1 MRIKR
6 KSNQVTL
13 TISELR
19 KLSDE
24 KVSRLVKGNVRTVPP
39 MKFSNLSDLLTYCN
53 ITPRE
58 FATRTGYNYK
68 TVLGWVKGFPI
79 KEKNRDE
86 ILSITLSR
94 SPSIN
99 GSYERILLLGSKIQF
114 KVDGEELI
122 LNEKTGRIGDKSRK
136 LSCDIWNNSNMSQED
151 CFFKK

>member
-1 MRIKR
+1 MVIER
-6 KSNQVTL
+6 KSNNITL
-13 TISELR
+13 TLSELM
-19 KLSDE
+19 KLSTG
-24 KVSRLVKGNVRTVPP
+24 KVISLNKGRVKTVPP
-39 MKFSNLSDLLTYCN
+39 MRFSNLSDLLTYCN

-68 TVLGWVKGFPI
+68 TVIGWVKGFPI
-79 KEKNRDE
+79 KERNRDE
-86 ILSITLSR
+86 ILSITISR

-99 GSYERILLLGSKIQF
+99 GYYERILLLGSKIQF